1 MEVNVLIQIVNQF
14 VNVEVDFMDF
24 CVNNKFNNQQIVL
37 DNIYLVN

>member
-24 CVNNKFNNQQIVL
+24 YVNNKFKNQQIVL
-37 DNIYLVN
+37 DNIYY